1 MKTLSIRALSLLL
14 VLGAQIFA
22 QRFTAAVPDVF
33 QAGYKSS
40 TQKYGYL
47 PNYMQSAAMGE
58 KNSLYA
64 NIMLLAGS
72 DTNLSF
78 GSTDI
83 ANSYNIVSSHGNV
96 LGKVHPINS
105 PNVFISPKGDT
116 IHDNT
121 TGAVVVL
128 DSLNDDKKSA
138 TVLFSSLRKLVVM
151 QITLTETN
159 GISYNILARIDM
171 PESIWQAEDF
181 YRYSGNYRRLTLLG
195 SSQNGAYKNYH
206 FATGNPYSK
215 SGAYTGSGRVDFFSL
230 SENSWIFSQ
239 YNDIGLA
246 SGVNGLF
253 FGSNSYFGTDLV
265 SVGDLDK
272 NGHNDLAVLLPES
285 PQYPYSAIYVFFMD
299 NEWTPSANYPTVLA
313 GNSMPWVENSKR
325 TQDCKGLGNA
335 NWGSEIDHLLVSCN
349 SELTSGNILSKKVLI
364 KDLVLNS
371 NGNILNASVFF
382 ENEITEEVRRYS
394 SSYSTNSPPLPL
406 KNHKNNLYA
415 VSLITNGPATF
426 ATDNSVKIISVMD
439 ADYSKNY
446 LLEAGKPEII
456 VNLDSLF
463 YRSGTTGF
471 SAKTLSGLVQCGI
484 QNNHLLCEGEENAI
498 GSWSTLE
505 LSSKSEC
512 DTFRKCK
519 RKDTIFVY
527 VRSHNESANTALRIP
542 KSMVVPFFR
551 QINLSNV
558 KSLSYFKNPDLQNT
572 GINWNINGLK
582 LSTVVSNNLNGF
594 SIIPFSQSEGIDTLV
609 FNLSISSATD
619 NYPMYLHV
627 VDTSKI
633 LENAVPANPGED
645 TVWNTA
651 QRKYIALPHSN
662 SSGNI
667 YTYDIAQSSLGTYAE
682 IIGDY
687 LRILRVDV
695 AEVEVAYTENGQ
707 VKYRKITLMPEP
719 KALPSSSS
727 SAQEPSSSSQE
738 EIPGTDPGTDP
749 GPSPIATGILNQ
761 NFNAIHT
768 GGGLQI
774 NGLNGEFELKAY
786 NFKGEEIQRERANAK
801 GSIFIKLRQNTPQ
814 IVRIKSGNQKIYLR
828 IVN

>member
-33 QAGYKSS
+33 QTGYRSAE
-40 TQKYGYL
+40 QRYGYL
-47 PNYMQSAAMGE
+47 PNGEQSAALGE

-64 NIMLLAGS
+64 NIMLLSGS
-72 DTNLSF
+72 DTALYF
-78 GSTDI
+78 GSEE

-96 LGKVHPINS
+96 LGKVYPITS
-105 PNVFISPKGDT
+105 PNVFTSPTGDT

-128 DSLNDDKKSA
+128 DSLNDDKKNA
-138 TVLFSSLRKLVVM
+138 TVLFSSLRRLVVM
-151 QITLTETN
+151 RITLTETN
-159 GISYNILARIDM
+159 GISYNVLARIDM
-171 PESIWQAEDF
+171 PESMWQAEGF

-215 SGAYTGSGRVDFFSL
+215 SGTYTGSGRVDFFSL
-230 SENSWIFSQ
+230 SENSWIFSPH
-239 YNDIGLA
+239 NEIGLA

-253 FGSNSYFGTDLV
+253 FGTNSYFGTDLV

-272 NGHNDLAVLLPES
+272 NGYNDLAVLLPKS
-285 PQYPYSAIYVFFMD
+285 SRYPYSAIYVFFMN
-299 NEWTPSANYPTVLA
+299 NEWTPSINDPIVLA
-313 GNSMPWVENSKR
+313 GNSMPWVENPSR
-325 TQDCKGLGNA
+325 TQDCKGLSNV

-349 SELTSGNILSKKVLI
+349 SELTSGNTLSKKVLI

-371 NGNILNASVFF
+371 DGNILNASVFF
-382 ENEITEEVRRYS
+382 EDEMTEEVHLYT

-415 VSLITNGPATF
+415 VSLITNGPIAF
-426 ATDNSVKIISVMD
+426 ASDDSVRIISVMD

-446 LLEAGKPEII
+446 LLEAGKPELI

-498 GSWSTLE
+498 GSWSALE
-505 LSSKSEC
+505 LSSRSEC
-512 DTFRKCK
+512 DTYRKCK

-527 VRSHNESANTALRIP
+527 VRSHNENANTALRVS
-542 KSMVVPFFR
+542 KSMVVPFFK
-551 QINLSNV
+551 QVNLSNV
-558 KSLSYFKNPDLQNT
+558 KSLSYFKNPYLQNT

-582 LSTVVSNNLNGF
+582 LSTVISNNLNGL

-609 FNLSISSATD
+609 FNLSISAATD
-619 NYPMYLHV
+619 NYPTYLHV

-645 TVWNTA
+645 TVWNIA
-651 QRKYIALPHSN
+651 QKRYIALPGSN

-667 YTYDIAQSSLGTYAE
+667 YTYDIKQNSLGAYAE
-682 IIGDY
+682 IIGNY
-687 LRILRVDV
+687 LHILRVEVTDV
-695 AEVEVAYTENGQ
+695 YVAYTENAQ
-707 VKYRKITLMPEP
+707 IKQRKITLMPEP
-719 KALPSSSS
+719 KY
-727 SAQEPSSSSQE
+727 QE
-738 EIPGTDPGTDP
+738 T
-749 GPSPIATGILNQ
+749 PITATGS
-761 NFNAIHT
+761 FNHSLSAVHI

-774 NGLNGEFELKAY
+774 SGINGEFELKAY
-786 NFKGEEIQRERANAK
+786 SFKGEEIQREKVNAQ
-801 GSIFIKLRQNTPQ
+801 GSVFVKLRRNCPQ
-814 IVRIKSGNQKIYLR
+814 IVQIKSGNNRIHMK